1 LHYKT
6 NEPIPMALVE
16 RIDKASTFNEGF
28 STVETIASSL
38 IDMKLHLAGDTLI
51 DPTVFERE
59 TLNKLN
65 MSKEIVMRHR
75 IPQFGHIFS
84 SDGYAA
90 GYYSYLWA
98 DVISTDAYEAFTEG
112 NGPYDKEV
120 AKRLYE
126 SVFSVGNTTDQEDA
140 YRSFRGRDPKT
151 DALMR
156 ARGFDSF
163 KADSKN

>member
-1 LHYKT
+1 
-6 NEPIPMALVE
+6 
-16 RIDKASTFNEGF
+16 
-28 STVETIASSL
+28 
-38 IDMKLHLAGDTLI
+38 MKLHLAGDTLI
-51 DPTVFERE
+51 DPTAFERE

-65 MSKEIVMRHR
+65 MPEEIVMRHR

-140 YRSFRGRDPKT
+140 YRSFRGRDPKS

-163 KADSKN
+163 KAENKK